1 MYVSFA
7 SSDGRAVLVLGAA
20 ANSTTS
26 IVVALDGHLQT
37 FATIVVVA
45 RNGFSISCLAHKFA
59 LGFVGLER
67 IERF

>member
-1 MYVSFA
+1 MYASFA
-7 SSDGRAVLVLGAA
+7 SSDGRAILVLGAP

-26 IVVALDGHLQT
+26 IVALDGHLQT
-37 FATIVVVA
+37 FATIVITH
-45 RNGFSISCLAHKFA
+45 NGFNISCLA